1 MTHRGLALTV
11 IASLLLGACAST
23 PPSRQVRTEFEDIP
37 VPKGL
42 AYQADDSTIVETPN
56 VKAVRYVYRGRLEP
70 DSLSTA
76 IRSTLEANGWRHVSS
91 VRNNQHGAT
100 QVYEKEGDSLQVQL
114 WEGLWYTYAEYST
127 GRVVKRPK

>member
-1 MTHRGLALTV
+1 V

-23 PPSRQVRTEFEDIP
+23 PPSRPVRTEFEDIP

-42 AYQADDSTIVETPN
+42 AYQADDSTILEAPN

-70 DSLSTA
+70 ESLSGA
-76 IRSTLEANGWRHVSS
+76 IRSTLEANGWRSVSS
-91 VRNNQHGAT
+91 TRNSQHGAT

-127 GRVVKRPK
+127 VRVLKRPK